1 MGFVHLH
8 LHTEYSLLDGA
19 IRIADLPVRLVELGM
34 DACAITDHGAMYGII
49 DFYLACRKKGVK
61 PIIGCE
67 CYVAPRGRT
76 DRVVGLDKEP
86 AHLVLLAKDH
96 TGLVNLMK
104 LVSAGF
110 VEGYYYRPRIDLEIL
125 ARHSEGLVA
134 LSACLSGEVASALLA
149 RDPDRARAAALRYD
163 GIFGRGNFFLE
174 VQSNGIPEQNFVN
187 AALIDL
193 SKETGIPLVATND
206 CHYLLK
212 EDAKAQEILLCMQT
226 GKRMSDPDRMRMP
239 TEAFYVKSPEEME
252 KAFESIPEAVA
263 NTVRIAEMCSVELEF
278 DKTYL
283 PEFKVPDGRTDEEYL
298 RGLCEAGLADRIAAS
313 GTVDPVA
320 VDEYRRRL
328 DVELSVIARMHFVD
342 YYLVVWDFIRFA
354 REQGI
359 MVGPGRG
366 SGAGSLAAYALRITN
381 IDPLRY
387 SLIFERF
394 LNEDRVSMPDFDID
408 FCYERRQEV
417 IDYVTEKY
425 GKDRVAQVITF
436 GTLGAKQVIRDV
448 ARALDVSYAET
459 DRIAKMI
466 PFGPKVLLAK
476 AMEQSADLKAEYDAN
491 PLTRQVIDMALRLE
505 GLPRHASTHAA
516 GVVISRGPLTDIAPL
531 SRNEDSIV
539 VQFDKNNVERIGL
552 LKFDFLGLRTLT
564 VMRDASAFA
573 VAAGGA
579 PIDYDTMPMD
589 DPAVYAMIG
598 EGRTEAVFQLESRG
612 MTAFMKELQPE
623 CLEDLIAG
631 VALYRPGPMEQIPRY
646 VDAKHHPERIRYDT
660 PLLEP
665 ILDVTYGCIV
675 YQEQV
680 MRIVRDLGG
689 LSMGQSD
696 NVRRAMSKKKPEEI
710 AKYKGLFI
718 HGGKDEKG
726 HAVDG
731 AVARGVEI
739 ATAERIFD
747 ELMSFGGYAFNKSHA
762 AAYAVVAYYTAWL
775 KIHHPVAF
783 MAAMLNSYMGNLDQ
797 AAWYVGVCKGMGIQV
812 LPPDVNRGFT
822 KFAPEGGRIRFA
834 LAGVR
839 NVGAAAVDGMI
850 RERAENGSFRSFGDF
865 LARMSSGDMNRKVF
879 ESLVRCGAMD
889 SFGVPRSRMLLV
901 LDGTLDRLASE
912 RKRNLE
918 GQLSLF
924 DLSGSAPSDKG
935 AFTEPEYP
943 DQPEFSFGER
953 LAMEKEML
961 GLYLSGHPLDA
972 YADAIRAH
980 SNCDSGDFAQRGAEE
995 ADPDADASLPRPEA
1009 HRIADGA
1016 RVAFAGMVVARKNK
1030 TTRSNDLMAFVTL
1043 EDLYGRI
1050 EALVFPKVLQR
1061 CTALLSEGTPVL
1073 VLGRASVREEEEP
1086 KLIAEEVRLLER
1098 DAGPEK
1104 PRRPDPS
1111 EPAASGR
1118 RTLCIRYFGEQDD
1131 AGYLRLLATLRYF
1144 TGTTSCLVRLEP
1156 SGEIADPGPACA
1168 VRTDDATLA
1177 EFARIYGIDNLAFL

>member
-19 IRIADLPVRLVELGM
+19 IRIADLPDRLRALDM

-76 DRVVGLDKEP
+76 DRVPGIDKEP
-86 AHLVLLAKDH
+86 AHLVLLAKDA
-96 TGLVNLMK
+96 TGLRNLMK
-104 LVSAGF
+104 IVSAGF
-110 VEGYYYRPRIDLEIL
+110 VEGFYYRPRIDLEIL
-125 ARHSEGLVA
+125 ASHSEGLVA
-134 LSACLSGEVASALLA
+134 LSACLSGEVASAILS
-149 RDPDRARAAALRYD
+149 RDFDRARAAALRFD
-163 GIFGRGNFFLE
+163 TLFGRGNFFLE

-187 AALIDL
+187 AALIEL
-193 SKETGIPLVATND
+193 SRETGIPLVATND

-239 TEAFYVKSPEEME
+239 TEEFYVKSPEEME
-252 KAFESIPEAVA
+252 KAFEAIPEAVA
-263 NTVRIAEMCSVELEF
+263 NTSLIAGMCNVELDF

-283 PEFKVPDGRTDEEYL
+283 PEFSVPDGRDNVTYL
-298 RGLCEAGLADRIAAS
+298 HDLCEAGLKERLSAS
-313 GTVDPVA
+313 GI
-320 VDEYRRRL
+320 VDEVTTAEYHRRL
-328 DVELSVIARMHFVD
+328 DYELSVIERMDFID

-366 SGAGSLAAYALRITN
+366 SGAGSLAAYSLRITN
-381 IDPLRY
+381 IDPMRF

-417 IDYVTEKY
+417 IDYVTRKY

-448 ARALDVSYAET
+448 ARALDVSYAES

-466 PFGPKVLLAK
+466 PFGPKVTLSK
-476 AMEQSADLKAEYDAN
+476 ALESTDLKAEYEAN
-491 PLTRQVIDMALRLE
+491 VLTRQVIDMALRLE

-564 VMRDASAFA
+564 VMRDASAFVEA
-573 VAAGGA
+573 SGAA
-579 PIDYDTMPMD
+579 PIDYDALSMD
-589 DPAVYAMIG
+589 DPAVFTMIG

-612 MTAFMKELQPE
+612 MTSFMKELQPE

-631 VALYRPGPMEQIPRY
+631 VSLYRPGPMEQIPRY

-726 HAVDG
+726 NIVDG
-731 AVARGVEI
+731 AAARGVDL

-775 KIHHPVAF
+775 KIHHPVEF
-783 MAAMLNSYMGNLDQ
+783 MAAMLNSFMGNLEQ
-797 AAWYVGVCKGMGIQV
+797 AAWYVGVCKRLGIQV
-812 LPPDVNRGFT
+812 LPPDVNRSFT
-822 KFAPEGGRIRFA
+822 KFVPEGQKIRFA

-839 NVGAAAVDGMI
+839 NVGASAVDGMI
-850 RERAENGSFRSFGDF
+850 RERTENGLFKGFGDF

-879 ESLVRCGAMD
+879 ESLIRSGAMD
-889 SFGVPRSRMLLV
+889 SFGVARSRMLLV

-924 DLSGSAPSDKG
+924 DMPGTTPAQGG

-943 DQPEFSFGER
+943 DQPEFSTTER
-953 LAMEKEML
+953 LGMEKEML
-961 GLYLSGHPLDA
+961 GLYLSGHPLDD
-972 YADAIRAH
+972 YAEPIRRLA
-980 SNCDSGDFAQRGAEE
+980 NCDSTDFAVRTGEGAELDP
-995 ADPDADASLPRPEA
+995 ADSIGVS
-1009 HRIADGA
+1009 HRVSDGS
-1016 RVAFAGMVVARKNK
+1016 RVSFAGMIVARKNK
-1030 TTRSNDLMAFVTL
+1030 TTRSNEMMSFVTL
-1043 EDLYGRI
+1043 EDLFGQI
-1050 EALVFPKVLQR
+1050 EVLVFPKVLQR
-1061 CTALLSEGTPVL
+1061 CAAFLIEGTPVQ
-1073 VLGRASVREEEEP
+1073 VLGRASIREEEEP
-1086 KLIAEEVRLLER
+1086 KLIAEDIRLLEKSFEP
-1098 DAGPEK
+1098 AVPA
-1104 PRRPDPS
+1104 PAPS
-1111 EPAASGR
+1111 ETP
-1118 RTLCIRYFGEQDD
+1118 RTLCIRYFGEEGDT
-1131 AGYLRLLATLRYF
+1131 GFRRMTATLRYF
-1144 TGTTSCLVRLEP
+1144 TGETPCLVRLEP
-1156 SGEIADPGPACA
+1156 AGRTVDPGIECR
-1168 VRTDDATLA
+1168 VRTDDATLS
-1177 EFARIYGIDNLAFL
+1177 ELARIYGIDNLGFI

>member
-19 IRIADLPVRLVELGM
+19 IRIADLPARLRELGM

-86 AHLVLLAKDH
+86 AHLVLLAKDR

-125 ARHSEGLVA
+125 GRHSEGLVA
-134 LSACLSGEVASALLA
+134 LSACLSGEIASAVLA
-149 RDPDRARAAALRYD
+149 RDLDRARAVALRYD
-163 GIFGRGNFFLE
+163 ALFGRGNFYLE

-212 EDAKAQEILLCMQT
+212 EDAKAHEILLCMQT

-239 TEAFYVKSPEEME
+239 TEAFYVKSPEEMAD
-252 KAFESIPEAVA
+252 AFEAIPEAVA
-263 NTVRIAEMCSVELEF
+263 NTERIAAMCDVELAF

-283 PEFKVPDGRTDEEYL
+283 PEFQTPDGRGNVEYL
-298 RGLCEAGLADRIAAS
+298 RDLCEAGLARRLATAAID
-313 GTVDPVA
+313 DPVVVA
-320 VDEYRRRL
+320 EYRRRL
-328 DVELSVIARMHFVD
+328 DYELSVIGRMDFTD

-354 REQGI
+354 RERGI

-366 SGAGSLAAYALRITN
+366 SGAGSLAAFSLRITN

-448 ARALDVSYAET
+448 ARALDVSYAES

-466 PFGPKVLLAK
+466 PFGPKVLLSK
-476 AMEQSADLKAEYDAN
+476 ALETSADLKSEYDAN
-491 PLTRQVIDMALRLE
+491 PLSHRVIDMAMRLE

-564 VMRDASAFA
+564 VMRDASAF
-573 VAAGGA
+573 VQAAGGA
-579 PIDYDTMPMD
+579 PIDYDALPMD
-589 DPAVYAMIG
+589 DPAVFAMIG

-612 MTAFMKELQPE
+612 MTSFMKELQPE

-646 VDAKHHPERIRYDT
+646 VEAKHHPERIRYDT

-710 AKYKGLFI
+710 AKYKDLFI
-718 HGGKDEKG
+718 HGGRDEKG
-726 HAVDG
+726 HVVDG
-731 AVARGVEI
+731 AIARGVEL
-739 ATAERIFD
+739 ATAERIFE
-747 ELMSFGGYAFNKSHA
+747 ELMAFGGYAFNKSHA

-775 KIHHPVAF
+775 KIHCPVAF
-783 MAAMLNSYMGNLDQ
+783 MSAMLNSYMGDLDQ
-797 AAWYVGVCKGMGIQV
+797 AARYIGVCRRLGIQV
-812 LPPDVNRGFT
+812 LPPDVNCSLTR
-822 KFAPEGGRIRFA
+822 FAPENGRIRFA

-839 NVGAAAVDGMI
+839 NVGEAAVDGMI
-850 RERAENGSFRSFGDF
+850 RERTESGPFQSFGDF

-879 ESLVRCGAMD
+879 ESLIRCGAMD
-889 SFGVPRSRMLLV
+889 SFDVPRSRMLLV

-924 DLSGSAPSDKG
+924 DLSGAPPSGKD
-935 AFTEPEYP
+935 AFTEPDYP
-943 DQPEFSFGER
+943 DQPEFSLGER

-972 YADAIRAH
+972 YADAIRAQ
-980 SNCDSGDFAQRGAEE
+980 SNCDSSDFSRFDGESGEAEPIVAE
-995 ADPDADASLPRPEA
+995 HESRRLV
-1009 HRIADGA
+1009 DGA
-1016 RVAFAGMVVARKNK
+1016 RIAFAGMVVSRKNK
-1030 TTRSNDLMAFVTL
+1030 TTRANDLMAFVTL
-1043 EDLYGRI
+1043 EDLTGQV

-1061 CTALLSEGTPVL
+1061 CAGFLSEGTPVL
-1073 VLGRASVREEEEP
+1073 VLGRASVREEEAP
-1086 KLIAEEVRLLER
+1086 KLIAEEIRLLER
-1098 DAGPEK
+1098 TAVPEA
-1104 PRRPDPS
+1104 PPS
-1111 EPAASGR
+1111 TTSSAEDTK
-1118 RTLCIRYFGEQDD
+1118 RTMVLRYFGEKGDPGF
-1131 AGYLRLLATLRYF
+1131 ARLLATLRYF
-1144 TGTTSCLVRLEP
+1144 TGSTACLVRLEP
-1156 SGEIADPGPACA
+1156 SGELVDPGPACS

-1177 EFARIYGIDNLAFL
+1177 EMARIYGLDNLGFL